1 MEKKLFCERGPLA
14 YKLSVKKEMLK
25 RFLRDQFTTEQ
36 FARTKSESTLPEL
49 WAEHAS
55 VIVRRLNGVD
65 LRLQENKR
73 QNLRLAGERVNGL
86 IVHPGETFSFWQTV
100 GKPSARKGYLEGL
113 VIEHGKVGSGIGGG
127 LCQLGNLIHYMVLH
141 SPLEVTELHHHSD
154 ALFPDERR
162 RVPFG
167 TGTSIS
173 YNYIDYRFKNTG
185 IYDVQILIW
194 DDGEEL
200 KGQLRSSGKNPYR
213 YELTEEDHHF
223 SKEDDGY
230 YRNSKVYRLTVGK
243 RTNKVMK
250 KELILDNHS
259 KVLYDPALI
268 PPEQIRQ

>member
-14 YKLSVKKEMLK
+14 YKLSVKKESFK
-25 RFLRDQFTTEQ
+25 RFIRDQFTTEQ

-49 WAEHAS
+49 WAEHSS

-86 IVHPGETFSFWQTV
+86 IIHPGETFSFWKTV